1 MTPGGYGPAR
11 GGRFGDELLDEIR
24 AKTDIVAVIGEYV
37 QLRKRGS
44 NFVGLC
50 PFHQEKTPS
59 FTVTPDKQMFY
70 CFGCQTG
77 GNVFSFLM
85 KREGLSFTET
95 VEQVAARAG
104 VSIPE
109 KAEFRVDPKIRAA
122 AEQRKREMDY
132 LHKIVDFASR
142 YYHQAL
148 LKSPEAEKARQYLTR
163 RGVRPETI
171 EKFRLGYSPRSW
183 TTLIGVL
190 GGKGVDAAAA
200 ERAGLA
206 LKGREGREGHY
217 DRFRGRLMFPIGDQ
231 RGQAIGFG
239 ARALYEGDEPKYLN
253 SPETPLF
260 SKGRGLYG
268 LHLAAMPIRQK
279 GAALVVEGYM
289 DVIACHEFAF
299 DHAVASMGTAF
310 TPDQAR
316 AIHRLTNTVVTA
328 FDADAAGTQA
338 TLRGLQVLAT
348 GGFPVKVAEMP
359 GGKDPDECLRSEG
372 GPEAFR
378 QAVEAAVPLVE
389 YGYALATRR
398 HDLATIDGRSAI
410 SRELLPFLASVDD
423 FAEQQAYVEEFSRRL
438 PVPVSLLR
446 SQLDRFLRQE
456 RRPGAGGPAGPGLRD
471 SLNQTRNNEGA
482 LDDPGA
488 SLPKQV
494 RDAERTLLVHMVS
507 SEENLPHVLAAML
520 EAAQWRRALKR
531 GGEEAAGEAGPL
543 VEAEPQF
550 SPAEEPGEAGEPE
563 GDLGVEFAP
572 EGPLP
577 GQDAGPAADEVRA
590 DVNDEATAANDEVA
604 AANDEAIAG
613 DEPTTESEAA
623 VLEWFLDPVHRRVA
637 RGILSLARAGA
648 VDAARLVDAVPGEVE
663 ARFIARVF
671 YETQGASEMEWAVRD
686 CLAVLKEHRLNS
698 RIEELHRRISDLERR
713 GAQVES
719 EYTELFRELIDLE
732 RHTDGGTGHWK
743 VPGD

>member
-1 MTPGGYGPAR
+1 VTDDAGGRWLDVTPGGYGPAR

-37 QLRKRGS
+37 QLRKRGG
-44 NFVGLC
+44 NFIGLC
-50 PFHQEKTPS
+50 PFHQEKTAS

-85 KREGLSFTET
+85 KREGLSFTEA
-95 VEQVAARAG
+95 VEQLAARAG
-104 VSIPE
+104 VTIPE
-109 KAEFRVDPKIRAA
+109 KAETRVDPKVRAA
-122 AEQRKREMDY
+122 AEQRKREMEL
-132 LHKIVDFASR
+132 LHRIVDFASR
-142 YYHQAL
+142 YFHQAL
-148 LKSPEAEKARQYLTR
+148 LKSPEAEKARQYLAR
-163 RGVRPETI
+163 RGVRPETV

-183 TTLIGVL
+183 TTLVGVL
-190 GGKGVDAAAA
+190 GGKGVDPAVA

-206 LKGREGREGHY
+206 LKGRDGHY

-231 RGQAIGFG
+231 RGQAVGFG

-299 DHAVASMGTAF
+299 DHAVASMGTAL

-316 AIHRLTNTVVTA
+316 AIHRLTSTVVTA

-389 YGYALATRR
+389 YGYALAIRR

-423 FAEQQAYVEEFSRRL
+423 FAEQQAYVEAFSRRL

-446 SQLDRFLRQE
+446 NQLDRFLRQA
-456 RRPGAGGPAGPGLRD
+456 RGPGAGGTSGFSGPGLRD
-471 SLNQTRNNEGA
+471 GLSQSRHNEGA
-482 LDDPGA
+482 LGEPGA
-488 SLPKQV
+488 SLPKQL

-507 SEENLPHVLAAML
+507 SEESLPHVLEALL
-520 EAAQWRRALKR
+520 EAAQWRRAL
-531 GGEEAAGEAGPL
+531 GLGAEEAAGEASPP

-550 SPAEEPGEAGEPE
+550 RPDEEPGEAGEPE

-572 EGPLP
+572 EGLLP
-577 GQDAGPAADEVRA
+577 GEDAGPAG
-590 DVNDEATAANDEVA
+590 DEALG
-604 AANDEAIAG
+604 G
-613 DEPTTESEAA
+613 DEPTTESEVA
-623 VLEWFLDPVHRRVA
+623 VLEWFLEPVHRRVA
-637 RGILSLARAGA
+637 RGILSLARAGT
-648 VDAARLVDAVPGEVE
+648 VDPARLVDAVPGEVE

-671 YETQGASEMEWAVRD
+671 YETQGASETEWAVRD

-698 RIEELHRRISDLERR
+698 RIEELHRRISDLESR
-713 GAQVES
+713 GAQVER